1 MGFGLLLYGYLMLI
15 TAGNSYIDFFPDL
28 LGYLFFWL
36 ALRKLTPYSMGFRRA
51 KSICIPLFAVGAV
64 TLAGQILSQFAVGGA
79 IVTDLLVYSELA
91 KNALLLFFHIGLMKG
106 IIELSRDVELPRL
119 CGRGRIGMI
128 LSVCLY
134 LIAIILQSLELLVPS
149 LVESHATAYSFAGLV
164 YMLLFYGMFF
174 FNLFL
179 IFSCYRQICY
189 EGEEDLTLPDNPL
202 EKLFKKISKSGKHN
216 DL

>member
-1 MGFGLLLYGYLMLI
+1 MGFGLLLYGYLMLV

-51 KSICIPLFAVGAV
+51 KTICIPLFAVGTA
-64 TLAGQILSQFAVGGA
+64 TLAGQILSQLDMGGT
-79 IVTDLLVYSELA
+79 IVTDILVYSELA
-91 KNALLLFFHIGLMKG
+91 KNVLLFFFHIGLMKG
-106 IIELSRDVELPRL
+106 IIELSRDVGLPRL
-119 CGRGRIGMI
+119 CRRGRIGLI
-128 LSVCLY
+128 LSICLY
-134 LIAIILQSLELLVPS
+134 LIAIILQSLELLAPS
-149 LVESHATAYSFAGLV
+149 LVKNYATAYSFAGLV
-164 YMLLFYGMFF
+164 YMLLFYGTFF

-189 EGEEDLTLPDNPL
+189 EGEENLTPPDNPL
-202 EKLFKKISKSGKHN
+202 EKLFKKISKSGKHD